1 MMRLDFNPVAGCC
14 RVCSRAVE
22 DFEGDYVCGDCRRL
36 QHSFDRM
43 VAAAVFD
50 HEVRSLVLSFKYK
63 AHLWLTND
71 FVDWLEASARS
82 RFDVGSIDVIAP
94 VPMLFKRKLLRGY
107 NQCDILAEHLARRLG
122 IRCDKKLLK
131 RVGSPRRQSEL
142 GEAERRENVKGTFAA
157 GRSSDISGRTVLLI
171 DDVITTGSTLSEC
184 ALMLKEAGARRVF
197 CAALAN
203 VAR

>member
-1 MMRLDFNPVAGCC
+1 MA
-14 RVCSRAVE
+14 
-22 DFEGDYVCGDCRRL
+22 
-36 QHSFDRM
+36 
-43 VAAAVFD
+43 AAAVFD

-71 FVDWLEASARS
+71 FADWLEAAARS

-94 VPMLFKRKLLRGY
+94 VPMLFKRRLLRGY

-142 GEAERRENVKGTFAA
+142 DAEARWENAKGSFAIGTSRSPA
-157 GRSSDISGRTVLLI
+157 GKCVLLV
-171 DDVITTGSTLSEC
+171 DDIITTSATVDEC
-184 ALMLKEAGARRVF
+184 AKTLKNAGADTVY
-197 CAALAN
+197 ALALAN
-203 VAR
+203 SVILKA

>member
-14 RVCSRAVE
+14 RVCSRPVE
-22 DFEGDYVCGDCRRL
+22 GFAGDYLCEECRV
-36 QHSFDRM
+36 HPPVFDRS
-43 VAAAVFD
+43 VAALVFELEARRMILD
-50 HEVRSLVLSFKYK
+50 FKFRQHTYL
-63 AHLWLTND
+63 AAD
-71 FVDWLEASARS
+71 FVDWLEAVARA
-82 RFDVGSIDVIAP
+82 RLPVDEIDVIAH
-94 VPMLFKRKLLRGY
+94 VPMLFIRRLLRGY
-107 NQCDILAEHLARRLG
+107 NQCDILASGLAKRLG
-122 IRCDKKLLK
+122 KPFCGRLLK
-131 RVGSPRRQSEL
+131 RTGSPRRQSEL